1 MRFYLFDRVIDF
13 IPGVSSIGIKNIS
26 SEEDFLIDHY
36 DRLPVMPSPLIVEA
50 LAQLGGWT
58 ITTSNDY
65 KHLAVMVMIKDIE
78 ITGNAVPGD
87 QLILKV
93 KLENI
98 NEFGA
103 TISAEAEVNESTVL
117 KIGSLTYVLY
127 ELPAKDREEVEI
139 KYKKFN
145 RAITAQERKL

>member
-13 IPGVSSIGIKNIS
+13 IPGKSSIGIKNIS
-26 SEEDFLIDHY
+26 SEEDFLIEHY
-36 DRLPVMPSPLIVEA
+36 DRFPVMPSPLIMEA

-87 QLILKV
+87 QLVLKV
-93 KLENI
+93 KIEHI

-103 TISAEAEVNESTVL
+103 TISAEAKINDAPVL

-127 ELPAKDREEVEI
+127 ELPAKDREKVKG
-139 KYKKFN
+139 KY
-145 RAITAQERKL
+145 TKLNKTVSA

>member
-1 MRFYLFDRVIDF
+1 MRFYLFDRVIEF
-13 IPGVSSIGIKNIS
+13 VPGESSVGIKNIS
-26 SEEDFLIDHY
+26 SQEDFLIDHY
-36 DRLPVMPSPLIVEA
+36 DRFPVMPSPLIVEA

-65 KHLAVMVMIKDIE
+65 KYLALMVMIKDIE
-78 ITGNAVPGD
+78 ILGNAVPGD
-87 QLILKV
+87 QLVLEV

-98 NEFGA
+98 NEYGA
-103 TISAEAEVNESTVL
+103 TISAEAKVNDTAVL

-127 ELPAKDREEVEI
+127 ELPEKDREDVEI

-145 RAITAQERKL
+145 RAIS